1 MKPFSVYSNNLKH
14 FRTNPKLLR
23 DETDIMNDF
32 VYNRSIEKINPYN
45 EHTLNLIDMKSP
57 YYSKGWMSDPE
68 EWFAEYSN
76 IVNRLTGKVVP
87 VSDLSPA
94 NKKVVKKFF
103 MHSFGADDDAAEN
116 ALKMIDTYQHD
127 YLQGFNVKLK

>member
-1 MKPFSVYSNNLKH
+1 MKPLSVYDDNIRYYNV
-14 FRTNPKLLR
+14 NPELFR

-32 VYNRSIEKINPYN
+32 LHNGSLEKINPYT
-45 EHTLNLIDMKSP
+45 EHLINLTNMKSP
-57 YYSKGWMSDPE
+57 YYSKNWMSNPE

-87 VSDLSPA
+87 VSDLSPI
-94 NKKVVKKFF
+94 NKKIVKKFF

-116 ALKMIDTYQHD
+116 ALKMLNTYQHD
-127 YLQGFNVKLK
+127 YLQGFNVRLN